1 MKQMKHRYSLRIKMM
16 VINSSIVLISFLL
29 CGSLFVGSVSLLIRK
44 YINSDMD
51 FFLTELTDN
60 LSEKFEYME
69 KNISEIRTS
78 SILMTYLTT
87 EAEIADKQEMQKE
100 FSHLI
105 DINNLDNQRNDW
117 KPVIEEVYLFR
128 MDASYIADYYYMLVS
143 EEAESN
149 YQEVY
154 ALWREFIQESSHS
167 SGFKSKVVIQDR
179 AMFVLCPI
187 LDDKLVMCGTAVYKL
202 DQKSLQSI
210 LAELSNYEHGFWI
223 LFNKEHNVLDGQY
236 EHEPA
241 EALEHLTE
249 PEKIPYSGELYGE
262 SYRLYHREL
271 GVDVYLLLGIPQNHA
286 EKILYDSLDI
296 YVAMIVSVL
305 LVGLIS
311 FAIFTY
317 KITKPLEEVSLKLR
331 RVQEGD
337 FHTKMPEYEEK
348 EFYEISNG
356 FNLMTSEINHLITE
370 VYEKKILLKELELK
384 FLQSQLNPHFIFN
397 VLNAIS
403 LQANIDGNKQ
413 LGQTISTFSK
423 LTQAKIY
430 RSELEQVKIRQELE
444 YVQYYLQIQEFRF
457 GDRIT
462 YSIDVDEALLDSYI
476 QKLCIQLIV
485 ENAVIH
491 GLEPKVGGGTVR
503 IRGYKEKQDI
513 VIEIEDDGVGFDLD
527 DAFELPL
534 KETKAGEK
542 HNQVGLN
549 NIHAILQLRYGKEY
563 GLSIIS
569 KKNIGTTVKIRI
581 PFENGVELD
590 RKVR

>member
-1 MKQMKHRYSLRIKMM
+1 MKKKKRRYSIRIKMM
-16 VINSSIVLISFLL
+16 GINSFIVLISFLL
-29 CGSLFVGSVSLLIRK
+29 CGSLFVGSVSILIRK

-78 SILMTYLTT
+78 SILMSYLTSDV
-87 EAEIADKQEMQKE
+87 EIDDKQEIKKE

-117 KPVIEEVYLFR
+117 KPIIEEVYLLR

-143 EEAESN
+143 DEIQEN

-154 ALWREFIQESSHS
+154 GLWSEFAKERAHIP
-167 SGFKSKVVIQDR
+167 GFESKVVIRDGSIY
-179 AMFVLCPI
+179 VLCPI
-187 LDDKLVMCGTAVYKL
+187 LDDKLAMCGTAIYKL
-202 DQKSLQSI
+202 NQMSLQSI
-210 LAELSNYEHGFWI
+210 MTELGNYDHGFWI
-223 LFNKEHNVLDGQY
+223 MFDKEQNVLDGQF
-236 EHEPA
+236 EKNPE
-241 EALEHLTE
+241 EALCHLYE
-249 PEKIPYSGELYGE
+249 PEKVPYSCELYGE

-271 GVDVYLLLGIPQNHA
+271 GVDVYLLLGIPENHA
-286 EKILYDSLDI
+286 EKILYESLDI
-296 YVAMIVSVL
+296 YVVMIATVL

-317 KITKPLEEVSLKLR
+317 KITKPLEDVSQKLR
-331 RVQEGD
+331 SVQAGD

-356 FNLMTSEINHLITE
+356 FNHMTSEINHLITE

-423 LTQAKIY
+423 LIQAKIY
-430 RSELEQVKIRQELE
+430 RSDLEKVKIRQELE
-444 YVQYYLQIQEFRF
+444 YAQYYLQIQEFRF
-457 GDRIT
+457 GNRIT
-462 YSIDVDEALLDSYI
+462 YSIDVDEGLMEYYI

-491 GLEPKVGGGTVR
+491 GLEPKVCGGTVC
-503 IRGYKEKQDI
+503 IRGYKDGQDI
-513 VIEIEDDGVGFDLD
+513 IIEIQDDGVGFESNDTL
-527 DAFELPL
+527 ELPL
-534 KETKAGEK
+534 KKTNSGST

-549 NIHAILQLRYGKEY
+549 NIHAILQLRYGKQY
-563 GLSIIS
+563 GLTITS
-569 KKNIGTTVKIRI
+569 KRNEGTTVKIRI
-581 PFENGVELD
+581 PFDDGME
-590 RKVR
+590 